1 MPNRVLRDWTDSE
14 IVDKLSAKAEVFFTR
29 LIMKAD
35 DFGFYYANTK
45 LLKANL
51 YPLRDNMRPNE
62 ITPLLQECVSA
73 DLLIT
78 YTVAGKE
85 YLQIKNFGQRLRQS
99 KRRFPEP
106 TENGSKKHDS
116 ELLTN
121 DSELRLETETETET
135 ETEGQKLPNHTQD
148 EINSFKNFQEWIKKN
163 TPRVNQLKE
172 PITID
177 QFFKL
182 KQKLSKETV
191 QKLLTAMQNYKPLL
205 TKSISAYLTILNWS
219 KREKNEDEVINSNNQ
234 KLSINEALKQTT
246 KEQQAISY

>member
-106 TENGSKKHDS
+106 IENGSKKHDS

-177 QFFKL
+177 QFLKL

-205 TKSISAYLTILNWS
+205 TKSISAYLTILDWS
-219 KREKNEDEVINSNNQ
+219 KREQKDDNNQ
-234 KLSINEALKQTT
+234 TGKPSINDALKAAT
-246 KEQQAISY
+246 KA